1 MTPRRERR
9 NSSTLRNSSRLAI
22 CRQIAPWVS
31 ESSWAALVKLSW
43 RAAASKLIRAVV
55 LGIFLRMYVNL
66 TNTSHKSSF
75 ATFRSEKLA
84 QQYAKSSFAVAPI
97 RA

>member
-1 MTPRRERR
+1 MR
-9 NSSTLRNSSRLAI
+9 
-22 CRQIAPWVS
+22 
-31 ESSWAALVKLSW
+31 ESSSAARVKLSW

-66 TNTSHKSSF
+66 TNAPHKRHL

-84 QQYAKSSFAVAPI
+84 QQDAKSSFAAP
-97 RA
+97 ANDA

>member
-1 MTPRRERR
+1 VR
-9 NSSTLRNSSRLAI
+9 
-22 CRQIAPWVS
+22 

-66 TNTSHKSSF
+66 TNALHKGDF

-84 QQYAKSSFAVAPI
+84 QQYAKTSFAGTPNPA
-97 RA
+97 